1 MITAGFLGI
10 FTIRGLYVLFQPW
23 REWARKIATAS
34 AKRALLDEHAIV
46 KARAEGANRSP

>member
-1 MITAGFLGI
+1 MIAASFLGI
-10 FTIRGLYVLFQPW
+10 FIIPGFYVLFQPW
-23 REWARKIATAS
+23 REWARKIAAAS

>member
-1 MITAGFLGI
+1 MIGAGFLGI

-23 REWARKIATAS
+23 REWARKIAS